1 MLPDT
6 TCGCL
11 EPVEC
16 IEWSSRYWMTDH
28 LDWLEDEGIDR
39 EACAGAAN
47 PVLMYSIGKDSS
59 VRTSGR
65 SFPKSRSL

>member
-1 MLPDT
+1 
-6 TCGCL
+6 
-11 EPVEC
+11 
-16 IEWSSRYWMTDH
+16 MTDH
-28 LDWLEDEGIDR
+28 LDWLEDEGIDIIR